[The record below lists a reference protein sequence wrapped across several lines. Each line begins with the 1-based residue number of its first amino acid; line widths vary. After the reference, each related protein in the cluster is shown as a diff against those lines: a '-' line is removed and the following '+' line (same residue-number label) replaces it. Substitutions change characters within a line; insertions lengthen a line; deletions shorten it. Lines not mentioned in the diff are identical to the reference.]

1 MDVFSHGLW
10 TAAIAKTAN
19 QKKEKTLRTWVV
31 VIFGVFPDVFAFAA
45 AFVFMGY
52 LELVGRKNPFTLRST
67 GVEPP
72 ISQEPFILRLTHY
85 FYDFS
90 HSLFI
95 FFIIFGLV
103 AWYYK
108 KPIWEMGGWLLHIL
122 IDIPTHSFA
131 FFPTP
136 FLWPISNFKVNGT
149 HWGTLRFEVINY
161 SLIILAY
168 ISIWLAGKR
177 KKNEDSGLA
186 R

>member
-10 TAAIAKTAN
+10 TGAVAKTVN
-19 QKKEKTLRTWVV
+19 LKKEKTLRVWLA

-45 AFVFMGY
+45 AFVFLGY
-52 LELVGRKNPFTLRST
+52 IKLTGGKSPFMIRP
-67 GVEPP
+67 GKVEAP

-85 FYDFS
+85 FYNFS
-90 HSLFI
+90 HSLFV
-95 FFIIFGLV
+95 FFIIFALV

-108 KPIWEMGGWLLHIL
+108 KPVWEMGGWLLHIL
-122 IDIPTHSFA
+122 MDIPTHSFA

-149 HWGTLRFEVINY
+149 HWGTLRFEAINY

-168 ISIWLAGKR
+168 ILIWLKGKYKR
-177 KKNEDSGLA
+177 GIKS
-186 R
+186 